1 MTRNLLSNMNL
12 APSEPAA
19 PTSVSAKKS
28 EQRKAGLTSTT
39 KTATAVSKSTVEKNM
54 EAQPSN
60 EQIALRAYFIGER
73 RRKLGFPGD
82 ETSDWV
88 LAEREISEEL
98 GAK

>member
-12 APSEPAA
+12 TPSGPAA

-28 EQRKAGLTSTT
+28 VQRKAGASSTT
-39 KTATAVSKSTVEKNM
+39 KTATAVAESTVEKNM
-54 EAQPSN
+54 EARPSN

-82 ETSDWV
+82 EISDWV
-88 LAEREISEEL
+88 LAEREISEE
-98 GAK
+98 

>member
-1 MTRNLLSNMNL
+1 MTPNLLSNMNL
-12 APSEPAA
+12 TPSGPAA
-19 PTSVSAKKS
+19 LTSVSAKKS
-28 EQRKAGLTSTT
+28 VQRKAGSPSTT

-82 ETSDWV
+82 EISDWV
-88 LAEREISEEL
+88 LAEREISEE
-98 GAK
+98 